1 MKRITDF
8 TPEIKAK
15 IPIYK
20 ELAVKELYNG
30 TEAKNWKRK
39 DTVDYIEYIYKLGKQ
54 ENKPVVIVAKNLIE
68 YRMFY
73 NLLFNDKVN
82 QKYTKLVNKVFN
94 VKNKKKELNSKLHLE
109 LDSELNSELRSELS
123 SELYSELR
131 SELSSELHSELYSK
145 LRSELHSELDSELD
159 SELSSEL
166 DSELHSELDSEL
178 DSELSSELDSELHS
192 ELDSELDSELS
203 SELDSEL
210 YSELHSEL
218 YSELRSELDS
228 ELDSE
233 LYSELD
239 SELYKTPNYHWLFLA
254 NEYSRVYLMW
264 YKFIKDEFKLNTKK
278 YKELD
283 WLSDNVNKSHIA
295 KVFLC
300 KKVCLVLTMP
310 NEIKRNEK
318 GFHSIDLKGAIIY
331 DNQKFHYLNG
341 KKVPNWIFD
350 KYFNKTLSAIDFKN
364 CAEDE
369 DKVAIVTLI
378 KENFYL
384 NKTKNG

>member
-1 MKRITDF
+1 MKTIKDF
-8 TPEIKAK
+8 TPDIKAK

-20 ELAVKELYNG
+20 DLAVKDLYNG

-39 DTVDYIEYIYKLGKQ
+39 DTVNYIEYIYKLGKQ

-131 SELSSELHSELYSK
+131 SELSSELHSELYTK
-145 LRSELHSELDSELD
+145 LR
-159 SELSSEL
+159 
-166 DSELHSELDSEL
+166 SELHSELDSEL